1 MRRIGL
7 PEIWDAREADPGF
20 MASMATFSFVALGLE
35 LVVSGTI
42 LTLTG
47 SVSTF
52 YPLGWQVMEWVGLGA
67 LWVLLA
73 RALVAWS
80 RRRGVDPLPSE
91 EAGAGR
97 DDAVDG
103 RDDAAAGTFT
113 ANRSD
118 TGRAVAGR
126 GAAGRD
132 DAAAGRVGVDGGVD
146 HRRWR
151 EILLCFVLAVVLAIV
166 LPALIGAPWGLAP
179 LDRYLQLFDVYGP
192 LGWLAMVAWVC
203 YLVGRSFLVAGLL
216 AYSHR
221 AIREVLT
228 FRGSRWVPWGGL
240 VAGLTMGAVAFL
252 AGGQAAAVTT
262 LLSCVLLGV
271 IHVRSGESLRVT
283 TLFTVLVLIFV

>member
-20 MASMATFSFVALGLE
+20 MASLATFSFVALGLE

-47 SVSTF
+47 SVSAF
-52 YPLGWQVMEWVGLGA
+52 YPLGWQVVEWVGLGA

-91 EAGAGR
+91 DAVVGR
-97 DDAVDG
+97 DDDVAG
-103 RDDAAAGTFT
+103 RADAAADRADAA
-113 ANRSD
+113 ANRD
-118 TGRAVAGR
+118 RAVADR
-126 GAAGRD
+126 TPGAPGPF
-132 DAAAGRVGVDGGVD
+132 DAVD

-228 FRGSRWVPWGGL
+228 FRGSQWVPWGGL
-240 VAGLTMGAVAFL
+240 VAGLAMGAVAFL
-252 AGGQAAAVTT
+252 AGGQAAALTT

>member
-20 MASMATFSFVALGLE
+20 MASLATFSFVALGLE

-52 YPLGWQVMEWVGLGA
+52 YPLGWQVVEWVGLGA

-113 ANRSD
+113 ANRSN
-118 TGRAVAGR
+118 TGRAAVGR

-132 DAAAGRVGVDGGVD
+132 DDAAGRVGVDGGVD

>member
-1 MRRIGL
+1 M
-7 PEIWDAREADPGF
+7 
-20 MASMATFSFVALGLE
+20 
-35 LVVSGTI
+35 
-42 LTLTG
+42 
-47 SVSTF
+47 
-52 YPLGWQVMEWVGLGA
+52 
-67 LWVLLA
+67 LLA

-91 EAGAGR
+91 DALAGR
-97 DDAVDG
+97 DDDVAG
-103 RDDAAAGTFT
+103 RADAASGRADAAADR
-113 ANRSD
+113 ADAAASRD
-118 TGRAVAGR
+118 RAVADR
-126 GAAGRD
+126 TPGAPGPY
-132 DAAAGRVGVDGGVD
+132 DAVD

-240 VAGLTMGAVAFL
+240 VAGLAMGAVAFL
-252 AGGQAAAVTT
+252 AGGQAAALTT

>member
-20 MASMATFSFVALGLE
+20 MASLATFSFVALGLE

-52 YPLGWQVMEWVGLGA
+52 YPLGWQVVEWVGLGA

-91 EAGAGR
+91 ETGAGR

-103 RDDAAAGTFT
+103 RDDAAAG
-113 ANRSD
+113 
-118 TGRAVAGR
+118 RA
-126 GAAGRD
+126 
-132 DAAAGRVGVDGGVD
+132 GVDGGVD

-151 EILLCFVLAVVLAIV
+151 EILLCFVLAVVLASV

-228 FRGSRWVPWGGL
+228 FQGSRWVPWGGL

>member
-20 MASMATFSFVALGLE
+20 MASLATFSFVALGLE

-47 SVSTF
+47 SVSAF
-52 YPLGWQVMEWVGLGA
+52 YPLGWQVVEWVGLGA

-91 EAGAGR
+91 DALAGR
-97 DDAVDG
+97 DDDVAG
-103 RDDAAAGTFT
+103 RADAASGRADAAADR
-113 ANRSD
+113 ADAAPSRD
-118 TGRAVAGR
+118 RAVADR
-126 GAAGRD
+126 TPGAPGPY
-132 DAAAGRVGVDGGVD
+132 DAVD

-192 LGWLAMVAWVC
+192 LGWLAIVAWVC

-283 TLFTVLVLIFV
+283 TLFTVPVLIFV

>member
-20 MASMATFSFVALGLE
+20 MASLATFSFVALGLE

-47 SVSTF
+47 SVSAF
-52 YPLGWQVMEWVGLGA
+52 YPLGWQVVEWVGLGA

-91 EAGAGR
+91 DAVAGR
-97 DDAVDG
+97 DDDVAG
-103 RDDAAAGTFT
+103 RADAAADRADAA
-113 ANRSD
+113 ANRD
-118 TGRAVAGR
+118 RAVADR
-126 GAAGRD
+126 TPGAPGPF
-132 DAAAGRVGVDGGVD
+132 DAVD

-151 EILLCFVLAVVLAIV
+151 ESLLCFVLAVVLAIV

-228 FRGSRWVPWGGL
+228 FRGSQWVPWGGL
-240 VAGLTMGAVAFL
+240 MAGLAMGAVAFL
-252 AGGQAAAVTT
+252 AGGQAAALTT

>member
-20 MASMATFSFVALGLE
+20 MASLATFSFVALGLE

-47 SVSTF
+47 SVSAF
-52 YPLGWQVMEWVGLGA
+52 YPLGWQVVEWVGLGA

-73 RALVAWS
+73 CALVAWS

-91 EAGAGR
+91 DAVAGR
-97 DDAVDG
+97 DDDVAG
-103 RDDAAAGTFT
+103 RADAAADRADAA
-113 ANRSD
+113 ANRD
-118 TGRAVAGR
+118 RAVADR
-126 GAAGRD
+126 TPGAPGPF
-132 DAAAGRVGVDGGVD
+132 DAVD

-228 FRGSRWVPWGGL
+228 FRGSQWVPWGGP
-240 VAGLTMGAVAFL
+240 VAGLAMGAVAFL
-252 AGGQAAAVTT
+252 AGGQAAALTT

>member
-20 MASMATFSFVALGLE
+20 MASLATFSFVALGLE

-47 SVSTF
+47 SVSAF
-52 YPLGWQVMEWVGLGA
+52 YPLGWQVVEWVGLGA

-73 RALVAWS
+73 CALVAWS

-91 EAGAGR
+91 DAVAGR
-97 DDAVDG
+97 DDDVAG
-103 RDDAAAGTFT
+103 RADAAADRADAA
-113 ANRSD
+113 ANRD
-118 TGRAVAGR
+118 RAVADR
-126 GAAGRD
+126 TPGAPGPF
-132 DAAAGRVGVDGGVD
+132 DAVD

-228 FRGSRWVPWGGL
+228 FRGSQWVPWGGL
-240 VAGLTMGAVAFL
+240 MAGLAMGAVAFL
-252 AGGQAAAVTT
+252 AGGQAAALTT

>member
-20 MASMATFSFVALGLE
+20 MASLATFSFVALGLE

-52 YPLGWQVMEWVGLGA
+52 YPLGWQVVEWVGLGA

-91 EAGAGR
+91 EAG
-97 DDAVDG
+97 
-103 RDDAAAGTFT
+103 
-113 ANRSD
+113 
-118 TGRAVAGR
+118 
-126 GAAGRD
+126 AGRD

>member
-20 MASMATFSFVALGLE
+20 MASLATFSFVALGLE

-47 SVSTF
+47 SVSAF
-52 YPLGWQVMEWVGLGA
+52 YPLGWQVVEWVGLGA

-91 EAGAGR
+91 DALAGR
-97 DDAVDG
+97 DDDVAA
-103 RDDAAAGTFT
+103 RADAAADR
-113 ANRSD
+113 ADAAASRD
-118 TGRAVAGR
+118 RAVADR
-126 GAAGRD
+126 TPGAPGPF
-132 DAAAGRVGVDGGVD
+132 DAVD

-228 FRGSRWVPWGGL
+228 FRGSQWVPWGGL
-240 VAGLTMGAVAFL
+240 VAGLAMGAVAFL
-252 AGGQAAAVTT
+252 AGGQAAALTT

-283 TLFTVLVLIFV
+283 TLFTVPVLIFV

>member
-7 PEIWDAREADPGF
+7 PEIWDAREADRGF
-20 MASMATFSFVALGLE
+20 MASLATFSFVALGLE

-52 YPLGWQVMEWVGLGA
+52 YPLGWQVVEWVGLGA

-91 EAGAGR
+91 DTGAGR

-103 RDDAAAGTFT
+103 RDDAAAGGFT
-113 ANRSD
+113 ANRTD
-118 TGRAVAGR
+118 TGRGAAGR
-126 GAAGRD
+126 DAAGRD
-132 DAAAGRVGVDGGVD
+132 DAAAGRTGVDGGVD

-179 LDRYLQLFDVYGP
+179 LDRYLQLFTVYGP

-203 YLVGRSFLVAGLL
+203 YHVGRCFLIAGLL

-221 AIREVLT
+221 AVREVLT
-228 FRGSRWVPWGGL
+228 FRGSEWIPWGGI
-240 VAGLTMGAVAFL
+240 VAGLVMGAVAFL
-252 AGGQAAAVTT
+252 ANGQAAALST
-262 LLSCVLLGV
+262 LLCCVLLGL